1 MIDGFLPKAFLFDM
15 DGVLFDSM
23 PYHANAW
30 TKAFASVGIEFS
42 EYQVYL
48 QEGCTGAKTIN
59 DAFLI
64 QKNRKATQ
72 AEINEIYARKSKFF
86 EQSGD
91 PVPMPYAKEVLDCVR
106 DKGIKIGMV
115 TGSGQKSLL
124 ATLNNYYP
132 GIFSKKNMVTAFDVV
147 LGKPNPEPYLKGL
160 EKLSVSANEAVVVEN
175 APMGVKSAVSAGIYT
190 IAVNTGI
197 LKEDDLKRYGAH
209 LVLGGMRQLLDLLSS
224 K

>member
-1 MIDGFLPKAFLFDM
+1 MIDSFLPKAFLFDM

-23 PYHANAW
+23 PYHAKAW

-48 QEGCTGAKTIN
+48 QEGCTGSKTIN
-59 DAFLI
+59 DAFI
-64 QKNRKATQ
+64 AQKKRKATQ
-72 AEINEIYARKSKFF
+72 AEINEIYARKSKSF

-115 TGSGQKSLL
+115 TGSGQESLL
-124 ATLNNYYP
+124 GTLNHYYP
-132 GIFSKKNMVTAFDVV
+132 GFFSASNMVTAFDVV
-147 LGKPNPEPYLKGL
+147 HGKPNPEPYLKGL

>member
-1 MIDGFLPKAFLFDM
+1 MDSFLPKAFLFDM

-23 PYHANAW
+23 PYHAEAW
-30 TKAFASVGIEFS
+30 IKALASVGIEFS

-59 DAFLI
+59 DAFLA
-64 QKNRKATQ
+64 QKNRNATQ

-91 PVPMPYAKEVLDCVR
+91 PIPMPYAKEVLNCVR

-124 ATLNNYYP
+124 STLNHYYL
-132 GIFSKKNMVTAFDVV
+132 GIFSKDNMVTAFDVV
-147 LGKPNPEPYLKGL
+147 HGKPNPEPYLKGL
-160 EKLSVSANEAVVVEN
+160 EKLSVSANETVVIEN
-175 APMGVKSAVSAGIYT
+175 APMGVKSAVSADIYT

-197 LKEDDLKRYGAH
+197 LKEDDLKQNGAN
-209 LVLGGMRQLLDLLSS
+209 LVLGGMHQLLDLLLS